1 MIHPVQ
7 LKVELAGCGVRL
19 DASGRAVAARL
30 SSNGARYPVDLMLP
44 ERVRVSASVE
54 EPSPFVLRAEGDRH
68 VLLRHDASGAETL
81 RVAVRVTAPP
91 RFLTRRTRRGTPME
105 RIASAHGNHLI
116 VHPGSACGF
125 SVRAAPCRF
134 CVEGARVATDRDA
147 AAIEE
152 VVEVVRAAF
161 EEGASEDVY
170 FNTGF
175 YDGEDGGIG
184 FLAPYIEAVRKHF
197 DTLIAVQV
205 HPPRTNAWI
214 DRTYAMGVDA
224 LSYNLE
230 IFDIATLERQC
241 IGRARYIGRERYLEA
256 LTHAARIF
264 PSGTVWTDL
273 VIGLEPPASTRAGI
287 DALAAAGVVPVVSL
301 VHEGRPAPP
310 LDELAPVLAHLY
322 RAVKERGIAMG
333 WVRDLGVGITPLEA
347 RWFAGDG
354 ARLAVAVQSLTRSR
368 LGGLAA
374 RSLSRFRR
382 RLRVRRVQDSLDASH
397 L

>member
-1 MIHPVQ
+1 VIHPAQ
-7 LKVELAGCGVRL
+7 LKVELAGCGVRI
-19 DASGRAVAARL
+19 DPSL
-30 SSNGARYPVDLMLP
+30 SADPSLFPANGARRPVDLVLP
-44 ERVRVSASVE
+44 ERVRVTAPVE
-54 EPSPFVLRAEGDRH
+54 EPSPFVLCAEGDGH
-68 VLLRHDASGAETL
+68 VLVRHDPSGAETL
-81 RVAVRVTAPP
+81 RVAVRVTPPP
-91 RFLTRRTRRGTPME
+91 RFLTRRTRRGTAME
-105 RIASAHGNHLI
+105 RVATAHGSHLV
-116 VHPGSACGF
+116 VHPASACGF
-125 SVRAAPCRF
+125 SVRGAPCRF
-134 CVEGARVATDRDA
+134 CVEGARVAADREA
-147 AAIEE
+147 AAVED
-152 VVEVVRAAF
+152 VLEVVRAAF

-184 FLAPYIEAVRKHF
+184 FLAPYIEAVRRHF

-205 HPPRTNAWI
+205 HPPRTSAWI

-230 IFDIATLERQC
+230 IFDAATLERHC

-256 LTHAARIF
+256 LGHAARIF

-287 DALAAAGVVPVVSL
+287 EALAAAGIVPVVSL
-301 VHEGRPAPP
+301 VHDGSPAPP
-310 LDELAPVLAHLY
+310 LAELAPVLAHLY
-322 RAVKERGIAMG
+322 RAVKEHGINMG
-333 WVRDLGVGITPLEA
+333 WVRDLGLGITPLEA

-354 ARLAVAVQSLTRSR
+354 ARLAVAVQALTRSR

-374 RSLSRFRR
+374 RGLSRFRR
-382 RLRVRRVQDSLDASH
+382 RLRVRRIQESFDSSH